1 MAELAREGAREGG
14 GEGVASLFGDLV
26 GQPRAVGLLEAALRQ
41 RRVAPAYLFAGPEGV
56 GRRLAA
62 LRFLEGLVV
71 GEGVEGDAA
80 VRRRLAQGNHP
91 DLLWV
96 EPTYSHQGKL
106 VPASQAEAEGVNR
119 RTPPQLRLEQIRD
132 VSRFLSRRSVEA
144 RGAMVVLEAAEAMAE
159 AAANALLKT
168 LEEPGDGL
176 LILISAAPDRLLSTI
191 RSRCQQIPF
200 RRLEPR
206 QLRQVLA
213 RQGAGP
219 IDGAGGKGAA
229 GEGGV
234 AGDGAAGKSGVARA
248 GGCRDGAAG
257 AGAARDGGSAGAGG
271 GRDGA
276 AGKSGADRDGGS
288 AGDGGLAGA
297 GGAAGDGGA
306 TGDGLARDDDPPE
319 LLELAAG
326 SPGALLEHRR
336 QWRGLPEGLAERLG
350 ALPSDPLSALALAR
364 DLSEALDGD
373 QQLWLL
379 NWLQLSRWR
388 RQPRPAELER
398 LEQLRRQLRSHVQ
411 PRLAWEVALLELA
424 GLKAQ

>member
-1 MAELAREGAREGG
+1 MAELARELAREGG
-14 GEGVASLFGDLV
+14 GEGVATLFGDLV

-206 QLRQVLA
+206 QLRQVLE

-234 AGDGAAGKSGVARA
+234 AGDG
-248 GGCRDGAAG
+248 GGRDRAAG

-276 AGKSGADRDGGS
+276 AGKSGTDRDGG
-288 AGDGGLAGA
+288 
-297 GGAAGDGGA
+297 
-306 TGDGLARDDDPPE
+306 ARDDDPPE

>member
-1 MAELAREGAREGG
+1 
-14 GEGVASLFGDLV
+14 
-26 GQPRAVGLLEAALRQ
+26 VGLLEAALRQ

-206 QLRQVLA
+206 QLRQVLE

-234 AGDGAAGKSGVARA
+234 AG
-248 GGCRDGAAG
+248 
-257 AGAARDGGSAGAGG
+257 AGAARDGGSAG
-271 GRDGA
+271 D
-276 AGKSGADRDGGS
+276 
-288 AGDGGLAGA
+288 
-297 GGAAGDGGA
+297 GGAAGDGTAGKSG
-306 TGDGLARDDDPPE
+306 TDRDGGARDDDPPE

>member
-1 MAELAREGAREGG
+1 
-14 GEGVASLFGDLV
+14 
-26 GQPRAVGLLEAALRQ
+26 
-41 RRVAPAYLFAGPEGV
+41 
-56 GRRLAA
+56 
-62 LRFLEGLVV
+62 
-71 GEGVEGDAA
+71 
-80 VRRRLAQGNHP
+80 
-91 DLLWV
+91 
-96 EPTYSHQGKL
+96 
-106 VPASQAEAEGVNR
+106 
-119 RTPPQLRLEQIRD
+119 
-132 VSRFLSRRSVEA
+132 
-144 RGAMVVLEAAEAMAE
+144 MVVLEAAEAMAE

-234 AGDGAAGKSGVARA
+234 AGDGGGRDRAAGA
-248 GGCRDGAAG
+248 GGGPDGAAG

-276 AGKSGADRDGGS
+276 AGKS
-288 AGDGGLAGA
+288 
-297 GGAAGDGGA
+297 GA